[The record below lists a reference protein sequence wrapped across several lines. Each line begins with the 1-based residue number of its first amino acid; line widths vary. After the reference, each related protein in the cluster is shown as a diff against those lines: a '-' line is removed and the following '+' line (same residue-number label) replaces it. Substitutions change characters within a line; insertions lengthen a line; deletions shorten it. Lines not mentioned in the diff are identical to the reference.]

1 MTGHD
6 NDTSNPIDEIAAL
19 ADGDMPPTPP
29 LSFDVSVSPHP
40 PVQGGPEN
48 WPGDDG
54 GAFDDDALPPD
65 FDPVERETLDE
76 AVIKANAGEP
86 QNDTGNGQ
94 RLLRYFGSELLN
106 VREMS
111 SEREPGW
118 HYYDGAR
125 WRREGGNERAM
136 LCAQRAAPRI
146 QLEADYLTATPS
158 ERRAIERA
166 ADAAEEKEQI
176 ENKATAKPTA
186 ADKKR
191 LWTLDNLIAAGKDA
205 AAALERR
212 QIGRRKFAVS
222 SGNGSKLREMLKA
235 MLPHRTAATADMDK
249 DPYAF
254 NCANGTLRL
263 ECYDVED
270 MDCPD
275 PDAKRIRPLWV
286 PRLDAHDPADL
297 ITKMSPVDFDH
308 DAQCPIFLK
317 SIERFQPN
325 AAKREFLQKYAGY
338 ALTGLNGE
346 QCLLFSYGGGS
357 NWKSTFIEIV
367 SRIMGDYAE
376 ILKFE
381 SLADVGQ
388 TTGAQA
394 NPDFARLPG
403 VRLVR
408 VTEAQ
413 RGLGLNEGLIKSLTS
428 GEPWMTRHNF
438 GNFFSFYPSFK
449 FALSGNTKPD
459 IGGVDH
465 GIWRRIRFMIWP
477 VTIGDDERRD
487 MDDVMAELWAER
499 AGILAW
505 LVEGATKYLNE
516 GLTPPQE
523 ILDET
528 EEYREEQD
536 VVGQFLK
543 ACVTMLPPQDD
554 VTEPPAVTAQDMF
567 DAFERWC
574 GANGQRAWKQ
584 KAFGQALTTKGF
596 VRDRRSTLRRY
607 LWTALHDVPAARA
620 HGNRKEQPPHPA
632 DSDEEIPQ

>member
-1 MTGHD
+1 VTAD
-6 NDTSNPIDEIAAL
+6 NKPDTAIEEIAAL
-19 ADGDMPPTPP
+19 ASGTVDSLDDHSPPP
-29 LSFDVSVSPHP
+29 SPGMGAAP
-40 PVQGGPEN
+40 EDWQGE
-48 WPGDDG
+48 DEG
-54 GAFDDDALPPD
+54 GFYDDDAPPAD
-65 FDPVERETLDE
+65 FDPVERSTIAAETI
-76 AVIKANAGEP
+76 AANAAEP

-94 RLLRYFGSELLN
+94 RLLRYFGGELLN
-106 VREMS
+106 VRELS
-111 SEREPGW
+111 SDREPGW
-118 HYYDGAR
+118 HYYDGQR
-125 WRREGGNERAM
+125 WQREGGNERAM

-146 QLEADYLTATPS
+146 QLEADFLTATPA
-158 ERRAIERA
+158 EARAIERA
-166 ADAAEEKEQI
+166 IDAAAEKERI
-176 ENKATAKPTA
+176 DRKPAADRTD

-191 LWTLDNLIAAGKDA
+191 LWTLDNLIDAGKEA
-205 AAALERR
+205 EAALQKR
-212 QIGRRKFAVS
+212 QINRRKFAVS

-254 NCANGTLRL
+254 NCANGTLRF
-263 ECYDVED
+263 ECYDVPD
-270 MDCPD
+270 LDCPD
-275 PDAKRIRPLWV
+275 PAVDRRKPFWAA
-286 PRLDAHDPADL
+286 RLDAHDAGDL
-297 ITKMSPVDFDH
+297 ITKLSPVDYKP
-308 DAQCPIFLK
+308 DARCPIFLQ
-317 SIERFQPN
+317 SIARFQPN

-376 ILKFE
+376 VLKFE
-381 SLADVGQ
+381 SLAEVGQ

-428 GEPWMTRHNF
+428 GEPWLTRHNF

-449 FALSGNTKPD
+449 FALSGNTKPE

-477 VTIGDDERRD
+477 VTIADDERRD

-499 AGILAW
+499 DGILAW
-505 LVEGATKYLNE
+505 LVDGALKYLND
-516 GLTPPQE
+516 GLVPPQE

-536 VVGQFLK
+536 VVGQFLR
-543 ACVTMLPPQDD
+543 ACVTMLPPDD
-554 VTEPPAVTAQDMF
+554 KAADPPGVPAQDMF
-567 DAFERWC
+567 EAFERWC
-574 GANGQRAWKQ
+574 GANGHRAWKQ
-584 KAFGQALTTKGF
+584 RAFGQALTTKGF
-596 VRDRRSTLRRY
+596 VRDRKSTLRRY
-607 LWTALHDVPAARA
+607 LWVQLHDVPAAKP
-620 HGNRKEQPPHPA
+620 HGNRREQAPHPA
-632 DSDEEIPQ
+632 DSTEEIPD